1 MIDLDY
7 LAAPPIR
14 RACIRFGRRLRS
26 LPGRAARW
34 LLALPGR
41 CVRLGARATDAARQF
56 FLMFIRGDI
65 ATRLSFFLMGFGCIR
80 RGRFLRG
87 TVYLVS
93 QIAFWVFFFEFGIP
107 YIRKL
112 PTLGTVAQ
120 GEVWNEEKGIFE
132 YIKGDN
138 SMLVLLYGTVSLLI
152 CLIFYFIYLASV
164 RDSYRVQC
172 DAAAGKRKET
182 LREGLSS
189 LSNENFHKTLL
200 FFPTLSVM
208 VFTVLPLIFMILLS
222 FTNYDRFHM
231 PPGNLFTW
239 VGLENFRAIFGL
251 SDTPLLGR
259 TFGSILSW
267 TLVWAFFATV
277 SNYVLGMLL
286 AILIN
291 KKGIRPKRLFR
302 TIFVL
307 TIAVPQFVSLMFMRN
322 LLADHGL
329 VNVFLQQI
337 GLTDAPIRFLTDGTL
352 AKITVLIVNM
362 WVGIPYS
369 MLITTGILLNIPQ
382 DLYEASRIDGASP
395 VMQFWKITLPYVL
408 FITTPYLITQFVG
421 NINNFNVIWLLSGGG
436 PMTGE
441 FYQGGRT
448 DLLITWLY
456 RITTGEQNYKLAS
469 VIGIITF
476 VISAAFSLIVYSR
489 SLSAGREG
497 DFQ

>member
-1 MIDLDY
+1 MVDLDY
-7 LAAPPIR
+7 LSAGPLTRFFIRLGRWGKALPRRVGKALAAV
-14 RACIRFGRRLRS
+14 
-26 LPGRAARW
+26 PGRIA
-34 LLALPGR
+34 
-41 CVRLGARATDAARQF
+41 GAFYSMYAYLKDVC
-56 FLMFIRGDI
+56 LMFLRGDF
-65 ATRLSFFLMGFGCIR
+65 ATRLSFLIMGFGCIR
-80 RGRFLRG
+80 RGLYLRG
-87 TVYLVS
+87 FFYLLS
-93 QIAFWVFFFEFGIP
+93 QIAFWVFFFGFGIT
-107 YIRKL
+107 YIGKL

-120 GEVWNEEKGIFE
+120 GEVWNEELGIFE
-132 YIKGDN
+132 YTKGDN
-138 SMLVLLYGTVSLLI
+138 SMLVLLYGIVSILLFILI
-152 CLIFYFIYLASV
+152 CFVYFSSV
-164 RDSYRVQC
+164 RDSYKAQC
-172 DAAAGKRKET
+172 DAAEGVRKRT
-182 LREGLSS
+182 LAEGISS

-200 FFPTLSVM
+200 FFPTLSV
-208 VFTVLPLIFMILLS
+208 VIFTVLPLVFMIMLS

-251 SDTPLLGR
+251 SDTPLLGQ

-291 KKGIRPKRLFR
+291 KKGIRPKKLFR
-302 TIFVL
+302 TVFVL

-329 VNVFLQQI
+329 VNVFLTQI
-337 GLTDAPIRFLTDGTL
+337 GLIDAPIRFLTDGTI
-352 AKITVLIVNM
+352 AKITVLLVNM

-369 MLITTGILLNIPQ
+369 MLITTGILMNIPE

-395 VMQFWKITLPYVL
+395 VAQFMKITLPYVL

-489 SLSAGREG
+489 SLKGDREG